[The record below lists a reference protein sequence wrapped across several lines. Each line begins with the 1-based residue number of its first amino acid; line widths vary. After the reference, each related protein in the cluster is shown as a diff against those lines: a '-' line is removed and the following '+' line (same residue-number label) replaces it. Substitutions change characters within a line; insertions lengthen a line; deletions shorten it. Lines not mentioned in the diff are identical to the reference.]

1 MWQLWEW
8 NGRYIQGNLVS
19 KHKTKAATTS
29 KAKKIFGKNIKLTEE
44 ERKKETIIWID
55 SSDGVPIGLIR
66 KPKSKGA
73 PRLRQGKKE
82 KECK

>member
-19 KHKTKAATTS
+19 KHKTEAATIS
-29 KAKKIFGKNIKLTEE
+29 KAKKVLGEDIRLTKEE
-44 ERKKETIIWID
+44 KKKETIIWID
-55 SSDGVPIGLIR
+55 SSEGVPVGLIR
-66 KPKSKGA
+66 KPKGA
-73 PRLRQGKKE
+73 QRLRQGKEE